1 MDVLDAIVTRRSA
14 RRFDP
19 EHVMPAAEIRWLM
32 DHVLLSP
39 TAFNIQN
46 WRFVAVQDAELR
58 TEIRKAAWGQKQV
71 TDASLLLVFCMDL
84 KSWAKAPERYWINAP
99 ARVSEVMVGE
109 IKHFYRDDEQLQRD
123 EGMRSCGMAAQTAML
138 AAQAMGYDSCP
149 MDGFDF
155 KRVGHLINLPPD
167 HRICMMLCI
176 GKSISGSHPRSGQ
189 LPLDDVFMLD
199 GFPEREVPDIDS

>member
-1 MDVLDAIVTRRSA
+1 MEIFDAIINRRSA

-19 EHVMPAAEIRWLM
+19 DHSMSADEIRELM
-32 DHVLLSP
+32 NHVVLSP

-46 WRFVAVQDAELR
+46 WRFVAVEDDELKA
-58 TEIRKAAWGQKQV
+58 EIRKAAWGQKQV

-84 KSWAKAPERYWINAP
+84 KSWAKSPERYWVNAP
-99 ARVSEVMVGE
+99 AHVSETMVGE

-138 AAQAMGYDSCP
+138 AAKGMGYDSCP

-176 GKSISGSHPRSGQ
+176 GQSVAGSHPRSGQ
-189 LPLDDVFMLD
+189 LPLDDVFMID
-199 GFPEREVPDIDS
+199 GFSERDIDDSD

>member
-1 MDVLDAIVTRRSA
+1 MDVLEAIRTRRSA

-19 EHVMPAAEIRWLM
+19 DHEMTADEVRTLM

-46 WRFVAVQDAELR
+46 WRFVAVRDPELR
-58 TEIRKAAWGQKQV
+58 AEIRKAAWGQKQV
-71 TDASLLLVFCMDL
+71 TESSLLLVFCMDL
-84 KSWAKAPERYWINAP
+84 KSWAKQPERYWVNAP
-99 ARVSEVMVGE
+99 AQVSESMVRE
-109 IKHFYRDDEQLQRD
+109 IRHFYRDDEQLQRD
-123 EGMRSCGMAAQTAML
+123 EGMRSCGMAAQSAML
-138 AAQAMGYDSCP
+138 AAKAMGYDSCP

-176 GKSISGSHPRSGQ
+176 GKSLSGAHPRSGQ
-189 LPLDDVFMLD
+189 LPLEDVFMTD
-199 GFPEREVPDIDS
+199 AFTERDLVKPD